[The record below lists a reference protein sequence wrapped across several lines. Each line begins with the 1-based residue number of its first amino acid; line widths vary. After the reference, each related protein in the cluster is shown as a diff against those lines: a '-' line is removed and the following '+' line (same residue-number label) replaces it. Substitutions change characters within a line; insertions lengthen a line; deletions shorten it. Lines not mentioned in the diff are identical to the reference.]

1 MRSTCLH
8 GSIPEQVGL
17 DEPDGPGRR
26 VDVSPARGSV
36 GCVSTDEEWGDTVGD
51 TVSEATNAALR
62 EIEDQPLDERAPG
75 YQALADR
82 LRVELEHS
90 DPSRAAD

>member
-1 MRSTCLH
+1 
-8 GSIPEQVGL
+8 
-17 DEPDGPGRR
+17 
-26 VDVSPARGSV
+26 
-36 GCVSTDEEWGDTVGD
+36 VSTDEELSD
-51 TVSEATNAALR
+51 TVSEATRAALE
-62 EIEDQPLDERAPG
+62 EIEQQPLDERARG

>member
-8 GSIPEQVGL
+8 GSIPEQIALGEP
-17 DEPDGPGRR
+17 DEPTRR

-36 GCVSTDEEWGDTVGD
+36 GCVSTDEEWSDTLGD
-51 TVSEATNAALR
+51 TVSEATNAALG
-62 EIEDQPLDERAPG
+62 EIEEQPLEERAPG

-90 DPSRAAD
+90 DPSRASD

>member
-1 MRSTCLH
+1 M
-8 GSIPEQVGL
+8 
-17 DEPDGPGRR
+17 
-26 VDVSPARGSV
+26 
-36 GCVSTDEEWGDTVGD
+36 STDEELGDTI
-51 TVSEATNAALR
+51 SEATHAAVR
-62 EIEDQPLDERAPG
+62 EIEEQPLEERALG

>member
-1 MRSTCLH
+1 M
-8 GSIPEQVGL
+8 
-17 DEPDGPGRR
+17 
-26 VDVSPARGSV
+26 
-36 GCVSTDEEWGDTVGD
+36 STDEEWGDTTDD

-62 EIEDQPLDERAPG
+62 EIEEQPLEERAPG

-82 LRVELEHS
+82 LRVELVHS

>member
-1 MRSTCLH
+1 M
-8 GSIPEQVGL
+8 
-17 DEPDGPGRR
+17 
-26 VDVSPARGSV
+26 
-36 GCVSTDEEWGDTVGD
+36 STDEEWGDTTGD
-51 TVSEATNAALR
+51 VVSEATNAAIR
-62 EIEDQPLDERAPG
+62 EIEEQPLEERAPG

>member
-1 MRSTCLH
+1 MHSTCRR
-8 GSIPEQVGL
+8 GSIPDQVLSGEP
-17 DEPDGPGRR
+17 DEPQSRH
-26 VDVSPARGSV
+26 DVSPARGSV
-36 GCVSTDEEWGDTVGD
+36 GCVSTDEEWGDTVGG
-51 TVSEATNAALR
+51 TVSEATNAALD
-62 EIEDQPLDERAPG
+62 EIEEQPLDERAPG